1 MASVYNYK
9 QFEDA
14 ARAAGLFDQFSEADL
29 LLAQKNPDAG
39 MSILKYKQ
47 DYANATTD
55 AARALANQGAEGVR
69 SSYGNYT
76 GGGDGGSFHVNT
88 MSPSSFTYKE
98 APTFT
103 SRYDA
108 EAEKLMQAILNRE
121 KFSYN
126 PETDPLYGSYKKQY
140 TREGQRAT
148 QDAIGAAAAATGG
161 IPSSYAVTAATQA
174 GDYYA
179 AQMADKI
186 PELEQLAYS
195 KYMNDYQMKLSD
207 LDMIRAA
214 EQNDYAKFLDQL
226 EQHNADR
233 SFAYGQ
239 HIDEIDSQTAERA
252 EALERALMAAQYGD
266 YSFLEKMGVTPDIEA
281 MSSGGDSFADL
292 WDRAMDAAK
301 QGDSRLLA
309 ALGVDTG
316 YDARQKEFA
325 DVRSDYP
332 DGVLDADTWDI
343 LVGRYGEDVVKAA
356 GFTKAEEHIEPPTM
370 DENGIAEDIEAADEE
385 TYQGMVDD
393 VRAMVRGGASAE
405 EVLAYI
411 DGLWNSR
418 LVSQEQVITLRRIA
432 NQTKKS

>member
-1 MASVYNYK
+1 MASVYDYK
-9 QFEDA
+9 KFEDA

-76 GGGDGGSFHVNT
+76 GGGDGGSFHLNP
-88 MSPSSFTYKE
+88 MSPSSFSYKE

-186 PELEQLAYS
+186 PELEQLAYQ
-195 KYMNDYQMKLSD
+195 KYMNEHQMRLND
-207 LDMIRAA
+207 LDVVRAE
-214 EQNDYAKFLDQL
+214 EQSDYAKFLDQL

-233 SFAYGQ
+233 NFAYGQ
-239 HIDEIDSQTAERA
+239 HLDEIDSQTAERA
-252 EALERALMAAQYGD
+252 EALERALMAAEFGD
-266 YSFLEKMGVTPDIEA
+266 YSFIEKMGVTPALTEKTSGMDLMDQLKFAEA
-281 MSSGGDSFADL
+281 
-292 WDRAMDAAK
+292 AAK
-301 QGDSRLLA
+301 QGDSSFLA
-309 ALGVDTG
+309 ALGIIPGRDELETEMKPETMPEPG
-316 YDARQKEFA
+316 SPETETQPSAYSAIEA
-325 DVRSDYP
+325 DVDAMIE
-332 DGVLDADTWDI
+332 DGASLEDI
-343 LVGRYGEDVVKAA
+343 LALL
-356 GFTKAEEHIEPPTM
+356 EEAYKDSRIGLT
-370 DENGIAEDIEAADEE
+370 EE
-385 TYQGMVDD
+385 EYM
-393 VRAMVRGGASAE
+393 RLR
-405 EVLAYI
+405 
-411 DGLWNSR
+411 SR
-418 LVSQEQVITLRRIA
+418 VYMKGKTR
-432 NQTKKS
+432 

>member
-9 QFEDA
+9 KFEDA

-76 GGGDGGSFHVNT
+76 GGGDGGSFRVNP
-88 MSPSSFTYKE
+88 MSPSSFSYGD
-98 APTFT
+98 APTYT
-103 SRYDA
+103 NRYEA
-108 EAEKLMQAILNRE
+108 EADKLMQAILNRE
-121 KFSYN
+121 QFSYN

-148 QDAIGAAAAATGG
+148 QDAIGTAAAATGG

-195 KYMNDYQMKLSD
+195 KYMNDYQMRMND
-207 LDMIRAA
+207 LDVVRAA
-214 EQNDYAKFLDQL
+214 EQRDYAKFLDQL

-239 HIDEIDSQTAERA
+239 HLDEIDSQTAERA
-252 EALERALMAAQYGD
+252 EALERALMAAEYGD
-266 YSFLEKMGVTPDIEA
+266 YSFLEKMGVTPDLTEKTAGMDLMDQLAFAEA
-281 MSSGGDSFADL
+281 
-292 WDRAMDAAK
+292 AAK
-301 QGDSRLLA
+301 QGDSSFLE
-309 ALGVDTG
+309 ALGIIPGWDAQVKARDEAMKALKVENPTG
-316 YDARQKEFA
+316 E
-325 DVRSDYP
+325 
-332 DGVLDADTWDI
+332 LDEDTWNEYANK
-343 LVGRYGEDVVKAA
+343 YGEDVLKEN
-356 GFTKAEEHIEPPTM
+356 GFTKAKGNTGT
-370 DENGIAEDIEAADEE
+370 DGTEDRMTRQEAVEYIEA
-385 TYQGMVDD
+385 
-393 VRAMVRGGASAE
+393 
-405 EVLAYI
+405 
-411 DGLWNSR
+411 
-418 LVSQEQVITLRRIA
+418 LVSNGRNKEYIKEAIGAAFSNGLIDHSDA
-432 NQTKKS
+432 MFLTKKYT

>member
-14 ARAAGLFDQFSEADL
+14 ARAAGLYDQFSEADI

-76 GGGDGGSFHVNT
+76 GGGDGGSFHLNP
-88 MSPSSFTYKE
+88 MSPSSFTYGD
-98 APTFT
+98 APTYT

-121 KFSYN
+121 QFSYN
-126 PETDPLYGSYKKQY
+126 PDTDPLYGSYKKQY

-148 QDAIGAAAAATGG
+148 QDAIGTAAAATGG

-186 PELEQLAYS
+186 PELEQMAYQ
-195 KYMNDYQMKLSD
+195 KYMNDYQMRLND
-207 LDMIRAA
+207 LDVVRAA
-214 EQNDYAKFLDQL
+214 EQSDYAKFLDQL

-239 HIDEIDSQTAERA
+239 HLDEIDSQTAERA
-252 EALERALMAAQYGD
+252 EALERALMAAEFGD
-266 YSFLEKMGVTPDIEA
+266 YSFLEKMGVTPALTEKTAGMDLMDQLKFAEA
-281 MSSGGDSFADL
+281 
-292 WDRAMDAAK
+292 AAK
-301 QGDSRLLA
+301 QGDSSFLA
-309 ALGVDTG
+309 ALGIIPGRDELESEMKPETMPEHG
-316 YDARQKEFA
+316 SPETETQPSAYSAIEA
-325 DVRSDYP
+325 DVDAMIE
-332 DGVLDADTWDI
+332 DGASLEDI
-343 LVGRYGEDVVKAA
+343 LALL
-356 GFTKAEEHIEPPTM
+356 EEAYKDSRIGLT
-370 DENGIAEDIEAADEE
+370 EE
-385 TYQGMVDD
+385 EYM
-393 VRAMVRGGASAE
+393 RLR
-405 EVLAYI
+405 
-411 DGLWNSR
+411 SR
-418 LVSQEQVITLRRIA
+418 VYMKGKTR
-432 NQTKKS
+432 

>member
-1 MASVYNYK
+1 MASVYDYK
-9 QFEDA
+9 KFEDA

-76 GGGDGGSFHVNT
+76 GGGDGGSFHLNP
-88 MSPSSFTYKE
+88 MSPSSFSYGD
-98 APTFT
+98 APTYT
-103 SRYDA
+103 NRYEA
-108 EAEKLMQAILNRE
+108 EADKLMQAILNRE

-148 QDAIGAAAAATGG
+148 QDAIGTAAAATGG

-186 PELEQLAYS
+186 PELEQLAYQ
-195 KYMNDYQMKLSD
+195 KYMNEHQMRLND
-207 LDMIRAA
+207 LDVVRAA
-214 EQNDYAKFLDQL
+214 EQSDYAKFLDQL

-239 HIDEIDSQTAERA
+239 HLDEIDSQTAERA
-252 EALERALMAAQYGD
+252 EALERALMAAEFGD
-266 YSFLEKMGVTPDIEA
+266 YSFLEKMGVTPAMTEKTAGMDLMDQLKFAEA
-281 MSSGGDSFADL
+281 
-292 WDRAMDAAK
+292 AAK
-301 QGDSRLLA
+301 QGDSSFLA
-309 ALGVDTG
+309 ALGIIPGRDELETEMKPETMPEPG
-316 YDARQKEFA
+316 SPETETQPSAYSAIEA
-325 DVRSDYP
+325 DVDAMIE
-332 DGVLDADTWDI
+332 DGASLEDI
-343 LVGRYGEDVVKAA
+343 LALL
-356 GFTKAEEHIEPPTM
+356 EEAYKDSRIGLT
-370 DENGIAEDIEAADEE
+370 EE
-385 TYQGMVDD
+385 EYM
-393 VRAMVRGGASAE
+393 RLR
-405 EVLAYI
+405 
-411 DGLWNSR
+411 SR
-418 LVSQEQVITLRRIA
+418 VYMKGKTR
-432 NQTKKS
+432 

>member
-1 MASVYNYK
+1 
-9 QFEDA
+9 
-14 ARAAGLFDQFSEADL
+14 
-29 LLAQKNPDAG
+29 
-39 MSILKYKQ
+39 
-47 DYANATTD
+47 
-55 AARALANQGAEGVR
+55 
-69 SSYGNYT
+69 
-76 GGGDGGSFHVNT
+76 

-98 APTFT
+98 AATFT

-148 QDAIGAAAAATGG
+148 QDAIGTAAAATGG

-179 AQMADKI
+179 AQMADKV

-214 EQNDYAKFLDQL
+214 EQNDYARFLDQL

-239 HIDEIDSQTAERA
+239 HLDEIDSQTAERA

-266 YSFLEKMGVTPDIEA
+266 YSFLEKMGVTPDLTEKTEA
-281 MSSGGDSFADL
+281 MDLKDQLAFAE
-292 WDRAMDAAK
+292 AAAK
-301 QGDSRLLA
+301 QGDSSFLK
-309 ALGVDTG
+309 ALGIIPGRDEMEPVPDPNPVIEPVEPPKMSDTG
-316 YDARQKEFA
+316 VAEYIKPASEEAYTEMLEGIDAMLA
-325 DVRSDYP
+325 S
-332 DGVLDADTWDI
+332 GNT
-343 LVGRYGEDVVKAA
+343 
-356 GFTKAEEHIEPPTM
+356 AEEIM
-370 DENGIAEDIEAADEE
+370 KA
-385 TYQGMVDD
+385 VD
-393 VRAMVRGGASAE
+393 A
-405 EVLAYI
+405 
-411 DGLWNSR
+411 LWSTR
-418 LVSQEQVITLRRIA
+418 QISQEQYMELKRRVL
-432 NQTKKS
+432 QGGRKK

>member
-1 MASVYNYK
+1 MASVYDYK
-9 QFEDA
+9 KFEDA

-39 MSILKYKQ
+39 MSILKFKQ

-76 GGGDGGSFHVNT
+76 GGGDGGSFHLNP
-88 MSPSSFTYKE
+88 MSPSSFSYKE

-108 EAEKLMQAILNRE
+108 EADKLMQAILNRE

-126 PETDPLYGSYKKQY
+126 PETDPLHGSYKKQY

-148 QDAIGAAAAATGG
+148 QDAIGTAAAATGG

-186 PELEQLAYS
+186 PELEQLAYQ
-195 KYMNDYQMKLSD
+195 KYMNEHQMRLND
-207 LDMIRAA
+207 LDVVRAA
-214 EQNDYAKFLDQL
+214 EQSDYAKFLDQL

-239 HIDEIDSQTAERA
+239 HLDEIDSQTAERA
-252 EALERALMAAQYGD
+252 EALERALMAAEFGD
-266 YSFLEKMGVTPDIEA
+266 YSFLEKMGVTPAMTEKTAGMDLMDQLKFAEA
-281 MSSGGDSFADL
+281 
-292 WDRAMDAAK
+292 AAK
-301 QGDSRLLA
+301 QGDSSFLA
-309 ALGVDTG
+309 ALGIIPGRDELETEMKPETMPEPG
-316 YDARQKEFA
+316 SPETETQPSAYSAIEA
-325 DVRSDYP
+325 DVDAMIE
-332 DGVLDADTWDI
+332 DGASLEDI
-343 LVGRYGEDVVKAA
+343 LALL
-356 GFTKAEEHIEPPTM
+356 EEAYKDSRIGLT
-370 DENGIAEDIEAADEE
+370 EE
-385 TYQGMVDD
+385 EYM
-393 VRAMVRGGASAE
+393 RLR
-405 EVLAYI
+405 
-411 DGLWNSR
+411 SR
-418 LVSQEQVITLRRIA
+418 VYMKGKTR
-432 NQTKKS
+432 